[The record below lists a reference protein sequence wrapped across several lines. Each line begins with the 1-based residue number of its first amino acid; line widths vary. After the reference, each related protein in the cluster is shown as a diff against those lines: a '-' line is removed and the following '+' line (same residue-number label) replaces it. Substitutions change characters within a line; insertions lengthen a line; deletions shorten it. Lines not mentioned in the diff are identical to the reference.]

1 MEKADLTAKDREAQ
15 KETLPPFYCEPCRKV
30 HILNQENYLAWR
42 VYITVID
49 QQIRDQGA
57 LIGILNSEIMAA
69 IKFENGREDQ
79 RTTFK
84 KVKAA
89 TVEYTIIDAEMA
101 AKRREKSDR
110 EAKKSAKEAKRNKP
124 RRRR

>member
-15 KETLPPFYCEPCRKV
+15 KETLPPFYCDPCRKV
-30 HILNQENYLAWR
+30 HILKSANYLAWK
-42 VYITVID
+42 VYTNVID

-57 LIGILNSEIMAA
+57 LIGIVNSEIMAA
-69 IKFENGREDQ
+69 VEFENGREDK
-79 RTTFK
+79 RITFK

-89 TVEYTIIDAEMA
+89 TVEYTAIDGEMA
-101 AKRREKSDR
+101 LKRRKQSEKD
-110 EAKKSAKEAKRNKP
+110 AKKAERESKRNKT